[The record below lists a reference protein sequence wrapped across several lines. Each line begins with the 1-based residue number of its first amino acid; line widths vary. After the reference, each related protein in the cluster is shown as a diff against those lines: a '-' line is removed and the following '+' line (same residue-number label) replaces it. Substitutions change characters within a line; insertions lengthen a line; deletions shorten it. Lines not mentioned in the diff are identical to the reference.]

1 MEPHEIPEQ
10 PLPEMFQIT
19 TPLPGPLAVNCT
31 WARGLSWGELGETV
45 ICEVATAIVTV
56 AIADRL
62 GAATGMAVIVT
73 VGEAGTDP
81 GALYNPEVEM
91 DPHVEPAQPLPETV
105 HFTDVFVLPVT
116 IAENCCCPPVLT

>member
-10 PLPEMFQIT
+10 PLPEALQIT

-31 WARGLSWGELGETV
+31 WPPGFTWGELGETV

-56 AIADRL
+56 AVPDRL

-73 VGEAGTDP
+73 VGGAGTDP

-91 DPHVEPAQPLPETV
+91 DPHAAPVQPVPETV

-116 IAENCCCPPVLT
+116 AAENCC